1 MNKNSTRVPLSVSL
15 RMAENILALRAN
27 DERQKLIHDV
37 FSPMHESAEEMENRL
52 RAAEDALL
60 DAVRALAKDSLAKR
74 PESFREPA
82 LSLERPVGKVE
93 EGERIWVEVRLFR
106 Q

>member
-15 RMAENILALRAN
+15 RMAENILVLRAN
-27 DERQKLIHDV
+27 DERRKLIHDI
-37 FSPMHESAEEMENRL
+37 FGPLHTGAEEMENRL

-93 EGERIWVEVRLFR
+93 EGERIRVEVRLFR